1 MPRVHGMVY
10 EPTTGEAKLL
20 DVNIEEMLKDLGGI
34 YDLFKSDSWKNE
46 VLKYENYKIMEDS
59 IMD

>member
-34 YDLFKSDSWKNE
+34 YDLFKSDS
-46 VLKYENYKIMEDS
+46 
-59 IMD
+59 